1 MTVVTCK
8 RYRFVAAI
16 VVNQLIKPLPFPL
29 GLLRPSDDRVS
40 VLSGVSGRSRSASEA
55 AAKRELQD
63 LPWYKGL
70 TWKDFKDI
78 LPTCL
83 ILIFGSLLMI
93 LVTPIAYKSVFVQL
107 RAEAEVNAAEEAR
120 LAEEAERR
128 ANLTRQLL
136 EEAAAAA
143 AGAEETSGL

>member
-1 MTVVTCK
+1 
-8 RYRFVAAI
+8 
-16 VVNQLIKPLPFPL
+16 
-29 GLLRPSDDRVS
+29 
-40 VLSGVSGRSRSASEA
+40 
-55 AAKRELQD
+55 
-63 LPWYKGL
+63 
-70 TWKDFKDI
+70 
-78 LPTCL
+78 
-83 ILIFGSLLMI
+83 MI